1 MEREREKGLG
11 ENETWFKFGKKLLQD
26 PELTK
31 SWNLNFFVKSSRK
44 ILHYQQTT
52 TSLVEI
58 LTQQISVIAA
68 TICFNILVHW
78 PIIVVVLPI
87 YVLGLLKHLT
97 IDKSTKLVFFAL
109 LVLHQTYR

>member
-52 TSLVEI
+52 TTLVVNFDSTNFCDSGYHLFQHSGSLANHRCCPTYLRI
-58 LTQQISVIAA
+58 R
-68 TICFNILVHW
+68 
-78 PIIVVVLPI
+78 II
-87 YVLGLLKHLT
+87 KTSH
-97 IDKSTKLVFFAL
+97 
-109 LVLHQTYR
+109 H